1 MRWNGWKLFSPYRN
15 DWRFRFSRNK
25 FDYIYIYIYDTKL
38 ISLHKYFNQVL
49 LTKLF
54 ADTNI
59 AHIFC
64 KIGQTS
70 NTNTNDD
77 YQFGTEGA
85 ILTILDR
92 L

>member
-1 MRWNGWKLFSPYRN
+1 MVGNYSLRIGMTGVFA
-15 DWRFRFSRNK
+15 SRETNLII
-25 FDYIYIYIYDTKL
+25 YIYIYIYDTKL